1 MASAATSARDAWI
14 ASVVDDE
21 GRRRQLR
28 ETAYCL
34 EDFKQARLESLEH
47 TLDLRSWPPL
57 ARMRFIDAWQR
68 LKDGS
73 AVDPVTAV
81 VPAPA
86 PETPFAG
93 DEAPTPLPV
102 EPAPPRAPSPLPA
115 PAVVSP
121 EGPPQPVASPTIA
134 TAWTCTACFSTNDDE
149 DSACVVCQG
158 PRPGVAAPSRDGNLE
173 ALMADYVYGFGN
185 APVAPAPAVAPPPLR
200 GPASPRDPDRRSE
213 RRPERPNAP
222 PPPPRPACTACLQIQ
237 NRGKAKKAH
246 TCGTQRNRT
255 PGYKWTEEQ
264 DLAILD
270 VVRSGVGVMRR
281 LDEGIVYAKT
291 ANAAFGFVEPGAR
304 AAAQTR
310 ARRRHARRLRE
321 AAAQGRARRRHAH
334 RIFGSRRGG
343 AADRVPAVRAVLAR
357 TRADD
362 DDTLLPARIR
372 RLLRAAC
379 VAAPDLHD
387 AVATRGRRQ
396 RCVGHP
402 VVGRGRAS
410 RRTTGH
416 LVDWS
421 RCALGKSVLLQHD
434 DRRGIADLAA
444 ANLAPPT
451 PPTWPRPSTPPF
463 AKIHDD

>member
-291 ANAAFGFVEPGAR
+291 ANAAFGFEVI
-304 AAAQTR
+304 
-310 ARRRHARRLRE
+310 
-321 AAAQGRARRRHAH
+321 GR
-334 RIFGSRRGG
+334 
-343 AADRVPAVRAVLAR
+343 
-357 TRADD
+357 
-362 DDTLLPARIR
+362 
-372 RLLRAAC
+372 
-379 VAAPDLHD
+379 
-387 AVATRGRRQ
+387 
-396 RCVGHP
+396 
-402 VVGRGRAS
+402 
-410 RRTTGH
+410 
-416 LVDWS
+416 
-421 RCALGKSVLLQHD
+421 
-434 DRRGIADLAA
+434 
-444 ANLAPPT
+444 
-451 PPTWPRPSTPPF
+451 
-463 AKIHDD
+463 

>member
-34 EDFKQARLESLEH
+34 EDFKQARLESLAH

-102 EPAPPRAPSPLPA
+102 EPAPPRAPAPLPA

-185 APVAPAPAVAPPPLR
+185 APVAPAPAVAPPPLH
-200 GPASPRDPDRRSE
+200 GPTSPRDPDRRLE

-246 TCGTQRNRT
+246 TCGNQRNRT

-291 ANAAFGFVEPGAR
+291 ANAAFGFEVTDSQFGRRWRVLKATEAGRTALVEGLVAADRRDAARAAAARRRATDATTAPRFKPSTETPANLSLPTDTFQQQLAETLASLPSPPSTPPGAR
-304 AAAQTR
+304 APRPTSQGTPSSVEAA
-310 ARRRHARRLRE
+310 RHAEPPATWWTGADALS
-321 AAAQGRARRRHAH
+321 GKVYYYNTMT
-334 RIFGSRRGG
+334 G
-343 AADRVPAVRAVLAR
+343 AA
-357 TRADD
+357 
-362 DDTLLPARIR
+362 
-372 RLLRAAC
+372 
-379 VAAPDLHD
+379 
-387 AVATRGRRQ
+387 
-396 RCVGHP
+396 
-402 VVGRGRAS
+402 S
-410 RRTTGH
+410 
-416 LVDWS
+416 
-421 RCALGKSVLLQHD
+421 
-434 DRRGIADLAA
+434 
-444 ANLAPPT
+444 
-451 PPTWPRPSTPPF
+451 PTWPPQ
-463 AKIHDD
+463 I